1 MSLSRAKVDSS
12 SFAESVRGQLF
23 VKVANFRGR
32 LVAVKDVRKTKVKI
46 DRALLEEFR
55 MVSGLRI
62 VFIDIYIYIYIY
74 IYIFNVCVCMYVC
87 MYVCIYLYIYI
98 YIYIYI
104 YSIYI
109 YSLYI

>member
-74 IYIFNVCVCMYVC
+74 IFNVCVCMYVC
-87 MYVCIYLYIYI
+87 MYVSIYI
-98 YIYIYI
+98 YIYI
-104 YSIYI
+104 
-109 YSLYI
+109 